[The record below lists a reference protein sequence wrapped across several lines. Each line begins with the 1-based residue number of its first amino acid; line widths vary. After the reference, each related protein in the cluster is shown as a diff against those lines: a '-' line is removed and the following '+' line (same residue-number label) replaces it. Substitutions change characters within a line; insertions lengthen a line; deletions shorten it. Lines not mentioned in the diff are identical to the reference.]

1 MGLFGA
7 AHRWGYSCTLPKE
20 DPKNIWITW
29 HPSWFLLT
37 SAFFHQKSANFAMSE
52 NTDIDCILVHNFYF
66 FNFFWVFKDFLV
78 NMFTILMISAKL
90 ATPNLLKIKIFQNK
104 GYDVIISDYDVTN
117 KFFSHESNY
126 IINVVMWPKFG
137 NSSDFMRE
145 VVITSILWGFHQK
158 NHFFE
163 GWSWFE
169 FNNLGLA
176 LDMTLKFYTSVEK
189 VLKQKVR
196 KFLGL
201 SPTFVEVTE

>member
-1 MGLFGA
+1 
-7 AHRWGYSCTLPKE
+7 
-20 DPKNIWITW
+20 
-29 HPSWFLLT
+29 
-37 SAFFHQKSANFAMSE
+37 MSE

-66 FNFFWVFKDFLV
+66 FQLFWVFKDFLV
-78 NMFTILMISAKL
+78 NIFTILMISAKL

-137 NSSDFMRE
+137 NSGNFMRE
-145 VVITSILWGFHQK
+145 VVITSILWGFDQK